1 MENQETVD
9 MMFKMF
15 QDEILAIFPHTKYN
29 NYFVL
34 CYAHSD
40 QHSGADYNGV
50 VYNSRPAT
58 EEEYKDLKK
67 ELEIIGYSLKI
78 IHRRNLKK
86 VQ

>member
-9 MMFKMF
+9 VMFRKF
-15 QDEILAIFPHTKYN
+15 QGEILAIFPHTKHN
-29 NYFVL
+29 TSLVL
-34 CYAHSD
+34 CYAHSG

-58 EEEYKDLKK
+58 EKEYQDLKK
-67 ELEIIGYSLKI
+67 ELENIGYSLKI
-78 IHRRNLKK
+78 VHRRNLKK

>member
-9 MMFKMF
+9 VMFRMF
-15 QDEILAIFPHTKYN
+15 RGEILAIFPHTKHN
-29 NYFVL
+29 KSLVL

-50 VYNSRPAT
+50 VYHSRPAT
-58 EEEYKDLKK
+58 EKEYQDLKK
-67 ELEIIGYSLKI
+67 ELENIGYSLKI
-78 IHRRNLKK
+78 VHRRNLKK